1 MRLIL
6 GLIVGAT
13 IAANQLPTMQAAE
26 RPTLAVTLDRWD
38 AEIATAREGILPIP
52 AARLEA
58 AHANWVRVLT
68 EFEHSLGELSDDQQ
82 HVWKS
87 LLKWDDLRDSATR
100 SLNDRV
106 IILQRTYTVLRL
118 DQAGFESGAVA
129 ALRDAA
135 KQYLRA
141 LSLPNDN
148 TAAAV
153 NHRLDDLRR
162 QLADVQSSPR
172 VETIRALGD
181 TLDWLDNAGQAGQL
195 VQSVRAQWSQPNI
208 VLRLSHGFVAPYGD
222 KEVEESKHQV
232 VNILGTITGGPTTTK
247 GRLSIGF
254 VPNDQVAELEIRLS
268 ADTQAPRNV
277 GHNGPATIWSSSV
290 AHTEAKK
297 RLRLDSELGVVD
309 DPASAS
315 TKTNAHLKNVV
326 AEPKHFKHALS
337 PLFTKVARKKSKQ
350 LESAAEAEASR
361 ITANKVSEQM
371 DREAEESLREIHGKY
386 QQVMIT
392 GPSRLDERPAISSMT
407 TAEVLELRLR
417 QAQAHQLAANTA
429 RPELSDKF
437 SLGLAVHESFFNNVS
452 ARYLFHSASMTDEK
466 IESLANFL
474 TGEVPQE
481 LRVYSNSEPWMVTL
495 NAEQPFTL
503 TFRGGLI
510 DLTLHTVEWRRGKQR
525 TNAAIDIHSVYR
537 PEVTRFGPSFVRQ
550 GEVEI
555 RAVAGELSGEWLPFI
570 TKKAN
575 ALFGPRARFNN
586 LIAPRGGS
594 FGKFAELKL
603 DYLKC
608 ESGWIAL
615 GYE

>member
-6 GLIVGAT
+6 GLIVGT
-13 IAANQLPTMQAAE
+13 TFTVSQLPTVQAAE
-26 RPTLAVTLDRWD
+26 RPSLAAPDMRW
-38 AEIATAREGILPIP
+38 ATEIATAREGILPIP
-52 AARLEA
+52 ATRLDA

-68 EFEHSLGELSDDQQ
+68 EFERSLGELSADQQ
-82 HVWKS
+82 QVWKS
-87 LLKWDDLRDSATR
+87 LLKWDDLRGSVAR
-100 SLNDRV
+100 PLNERI

-118 DQAGFESGAVA
+118 DQAGFEAGAVA
-129 ALRDAA
+129 DLRDAA
-135 KQYLRA
+135 KQYVRA
-141 LSLPNDN
+141 LSLPSGN

-153 NHRLDDLRR
+153 NRRLDDLERL
-162 QLADVQSSPR
+162 LADVQRNPR
-172 VETIRALGD
+172 VETIRALGE
-181 TLDWLDNAGQAGQL
+181 TLDWLDNADQAGQL
-195 VQSVRAQWSQPNI
+195 VTSVRAQWSHPNI

-254 VPNDQVAELEIRLS
+254 VPNDKVAELEIRLS

-277 GHNGPATIWSSSV
+277 GHNGPAKIWSSSV

-297 RLRLDSELGVVD
+297 RLRLDGELGVVD

-350 LESAAEAEASR
+350 MESAAEAEASR

-392 GPSRLDERPAISSMT
+392 GPSRLDERPAISGMT
-407 TAEVLELRLR
+407 TADILELRLR
-417 QAQAHQLAANTA
+417 QAQSHQLAANTV

-437 SLGLAVHESFFNNVS
+437 SLGLTVHESFFNNVS
-452 ARYLFHSASMTDEK
+452 ARYLFHSARQTDEK

-481 LRVYSNSEPWMVTL
+481 LRVYSNSEPWSVTL
-495 NAEQPFTL
+495 HAERPFTM
-503 TFRGGLI
+503 TFRDGLI
-510 DLTLHTVEWRRGKQR
+510 DLTLHTVEWQRGNQK
-525 TNAAIDIHSVYR
+525 TSTAVDIHTVYR

-555 RAVAGELSGEWLPFI
+555 RSVEGEFSGDWQSFV

-594 FGKFAELKL
+594 FGKFAELRL

-608 ESGWIAL
+608 DAGWIAL